1 MVSIILNMTQK
12 IKKIGGAMRKNT
24 PTRKEFK
31 NFAKMIK
38 KNGRLNQQAKKRAI
52 NAFKKR
58 YKAKLK

>member
-1 MVSIILNMTQK
+1 MTQK

-24 PTRKEFK
+24 PTQKEFK

-38 KNGRLNQQAKKRAI
+38 KNGRLNQQDKKRAI